1 MILFITS
8 CVMSKETVDEK
19 EQAESIEKMLDLT
32 EEYEVEEILYL
43 EEPHSVEGV
52 LVEAKGVTYEEA
64 PLEIIE
70 VSNNRVSSSTTS
82 GGHVAYKIPTEMSVR
97 STYQV
102 IVRISKSKVH
112 IYENLNG
119 VVMTS
124 TIPITQTME
133 VKVIDPSP
141 TDRKMFEIIP
151 DNKPIQLVEN
161 NEDVTQWTFN
171 VTPLKTGKSKL
182 KVVISIIKDGHTK
195 EVVYEDNVT
204 VIADVTKTIP
214 FFIANYW
221 QWLITTLIIPFIIW
235 FVKNRKKKKDEVNKD
250 IT

>member
-1 MILFITS
+1 MNKN
-8 CVMSKETVDEK
+8 VVDDKEVSEQIEQVLELK
-19 EQAESIEKMLDLT
+19 EVVHEVIRDSIAYNEAVLI
-32 EEYEVEEILYL
+32 EVNGI
-43 EEPHSVEGV
+43 S
-52 LVEAKGVTYEEA
+52 YEET
-64 PLEIIE
+64 PLTIIE

-102 IVRISKSKVH
+102 IVRISKSKIH

-119 VVMTS
+119 EVKTS
-124 TIPITQTME
+124 TIPVTKTME

-182 KVVISIIKDGHTK
+182 KVVISIIKDSHVK

-235 FVKNRKKKKDEVNKD
+235 FVKRRKKKEDKDEVNKD